1 MENEGRERRLGLAYI
16 TLVYLAWGLL
26 PAYWKLMRQI
36 DPLAILAHR
45 ALWSFVFLLALLA
58 IVYRPKRILEP
69 LKDRKTLLLHLLA
82 SLSLA
87 IQWVAYLLAITTDH
101 LVDLS
106 MGYYIYPIVVVF
118 LGMVFLKERM
128 TSLQKIALALAA
140 VGVSAKV
147 IQYRSVPVLAL
158 TLAFSFAVYSIV
170 KKKIKVNSLY
180 SIFYEILFML
190 PLALGYAI
198 HAEISGPG
206 YFSAGDSGSSL
217 LLMGGGVATASTLLL
232 FAAGARRIPIFTV
245 GFLQYISPTIV
256 LLLGIFA
263 YGEEFGPGQL
273 IVFGFVWLA
282 VIISSVP
289 AVLGLI
295 GKKSGPSP

>member
-245 GFLQYISPTIV
+245 GFLQYISPTMV

>member
-1 MENEGRERRLGLAYI
+1 MESEGEERKLGLTYI

-26 PAYWKLMRQI
+26 PAYWKLMKRI
-36 DPLAILAHR
+36 DPLTILAHR

-58 IVYRPKRILEP
+58 AIYKPKRIFAP

-87 IQWVAYLLAITTDH
+87 VQWVAYLLAITTDH

-128 TSLQKIALALAA
+128 TSLQKIALGLAL
-140 VGVSAKV
+140 VGVSVKIA
-147 IQYRSVPVLAL
+147 QHRSVPVLAL
-158 TLAFSFAVYSIV
+158 TLAFSFAVYSII
-170 KKKIKVNSLY
+170 KKKIKVNSLN
-180 SIFYEILFML
+180 SIFYEIMFMV
-190 PLALGYAI
+190 PFALGYAI
-198 HAEISGPG
+198 QAEISGPG
-206 YFSAGDSGSSL
+206 YFSAGDVRSSL
-217 LLMGGGVATASTLLL
+217 LLVGGGIATASTLLL

-245 GFLQYISPTIV
+245 GFLQYISPTMV

-273 IVFGFVWLA
+273 VVFGFIWLA
-282 VIISSVP
+282 VIISSAP
-289 AVLGLI
+289 GALGLMR
-295 GKKSGPSP
+295 KNRTPAH